1 MENDTYRKSCESY
14 CLANVEM
21 KDYNVNFFFNQQV
34 KKDLIT
40 YESIRQI
47 ATGQEDNCTTS
58 FLLHHNYFKNYYK
71 MMIETDLKRITEAYT
86 LFVK

>member
-1 MENDTYRKSCESY
+1 MESDAYRKSCESY
-14 CLANVEM
+14 CLPNVEM

-47 ATGQEDNCTTS
+47 ATGQEDDCTTS